1 MSAPARRRLMRDSKR
16 LQQDPPAGISV
27 AAQGT
32 LSCFGSRSGL
42 LIEKQA
48 KAPIA
53 AALEGQGWRAV

>member
-1 MSAPARRRLMRDSKR
+1 MRDSKR

-27 AAQGT
+27 APQGT
-32 LSCFGSRSGL
+32 LSFFGSRSGL

-48 KAPIA
+48 KAPMA